1 MTTEGHSGEYKYNFD
16 HIPAN
21 LLEIDPGV
29 QRPVSKTQ
37 VTRIAANFSE
47 EALGVITVSA
57 RQDLVHNAVRYIV
70 LDGQTRLHAVRAVAG
85 TDDTSIQMLAQ
96 VYHNLTREEEA
107 KIFLTHNDRVSV
119 NPLAKY
125 RVSLVAGEEWALD
138 IHRIADRHG
147 FEVSVDAPIHRR
159 FTAVGRARTIL
170 AQEGGLDAL
179 DRAFDTIT
187 RAWGHQK
194 KAASAETVSGL
205 GLLYLRHNGKVDHHG
220 LVMRLKESGDA
231 ASFCGKVKQRMG
243 DMGLSLAEASYSR
256 LVQLHDK
263 SKKTGSSRKLGRE
276 IGS

>member
-159 FTAVGRARTIL
+159 FTAVGRARAIL

-205 GLLYLRHNGKVDHHG
+205 GLLYLRHNGKVDHRG